1 MLRKAILLYLVKPKA
16 IGIDYRVFNNIVK
29 FYANKNKKTLFYEL
43 NLKKNL
49 TLVKR
54 TTTHKK

>member
-16 IGIDYRVFNNIVK
+16 IGINYRVFNNIVK

-43 NLKKNL
+43 NLKKKPNISK
-49 TLVKR
+49 TDNN
-54 TTTHKK
+54 T